1 MSERLHELIF
11 GMADV
16 DEARGVVLGE
26 LESGTDPLD
35 IVETLSRTLSEVGE
49 RYEKGDLFLSELMW
63 IGYLAS
69 DLTGLLKPYLPSD
82 HRRAKGKVVVGTVKG
97 DIHDIGKN
105 IVVMMFQADGWEVV
119 DLGVDVTPERFVEAV
134 REKKP
139 AVLGLSALLTSTME
153 EMKAVVEALE
163 RSGLRK
169 KVKVIVGGRPISREF
184 AEEIRADGYAEDSVK
199 AIKAVSELT
208 GHGRRGA

>member
-16 DEARGVVLGE
+16 DEARGVVLEE
-26 LESGTDPLD
+26 LESGIDPLNIVD
-35 IVETLSRTLSEVGE
+35 ILSRTLSEVGE
-49 RYEKGDLFLSELMW
+49 KYEKGDLFLSELMW

-69 DLTGLLKPYLPSD
+69 EITSLLNPYLPSG
-82 HRRAKGKVVVGTVKG
+82 RKQAKGKIVVGTVKG

-105 IVVMMFQADGWEVV
+105 IVVMMLQADGWEVV
-119 DLGVDVTPERFVEAV
+119 DLGVDVTPERFVEVV

-139 AVLGLSALLTSTME
+139 DVLGLSALLTSTME

-163 RSGLRK
+163 RSGLRN
-169 KVKVIVGGRPISREF
+169 KVKVIVGGRPVSKEF

-199 AIKAVSELT
+199 AIKAVKELT
-208 GHGRRGA
+208 GYGK

>member
-16 DEARGVVLGE
+16 DEARGVVLRE

-35 IVETLSRTLSEVGE
+35 IVDALSRTLSEVGE
-49 RYEKGDLFLSELMW
+49 KYEKGDLFLSELMW

-69 DLTGLLKPYLPSD
+69 EITSLLKPYLPSG
-82 HRRAKGKVVVGTVKG
+82 RKRVKGKVVIGTVKG

-105 IVVMMFQADGWEVV
+105 IVVMMLQADGWEVV
-119 DLGVDVTPERFVEAV
+119 DLGVDVTHERFVEVV
-134 REKKP
+134 RETKP
-139 AVLGLSALLTSTME
+139 NVLGLSALLTSTME

-169 KVKVIVGGRPISREF
+169 KVKVIVGGRAVSKEF

-199 AIKAVSELT
+199 AIKTVRELT
-208 GHGRRGA
+208 GYGK